1 MALIATRYMRYLRNK
16 KRGLRS
22 ANASSASYAPLNR
35 PGHSRAGTEDIALW
49 ARGKP
54 PGGADD
60 ADDDAFAPPPADDA
74 RAFDP
79 YAAYHDAPGAHD
91 AHDADA
97 GAPPLAHARVED
109 GYGGGRWT
117 YADVEREEKER
128 AGVQLTDPP
137 VRRMPSAGS
146 GPPQYEGDT
155 H

>member
-22 ANASSASYAPLNR
+22 ANASSASYAPLR
-35 PGHSRAGTEDIALW
+35 PGHARTGTEDIALW

-54 PGGADD
+54 GPPGGADG
-60 ADDDAFAPPPADDA
+60 AYDDDAFAPPPADDA

-79 YAAYHDAPGAHD
+79 YAAYHDHD
-91 AHDADA
+91 APDADA
-97 GAPPLAHARVED
+97 GAPPLAHARAED

-128 AGVQLTDPP
+128 AGGVQLTDPP